1 MYVFIAPVSGGGFVS
16 QLAILQHLC
25 ESEIVPDLS
34 LASSGGNVA
43 IYIAA
48 AAGWKWAG
56 IERIAREMRGD
67 LFVRPWSSIL
77 ILSLIIGYFKGD
89 VFNKGGGVRDLLFHF
104 FPLQSITKYEIWTG
118 TFNKN
123 RQRARLFCNKKKSE
137 SILDVSSIDHD
148 LNRSMSPLFAD
159 GAIDAIAQA
168 SMASASIPAIVPAE
182 IIDEEAYIDGGV
194 AGASPLSIMQEPI
207 LKYVRS
213 HKTSLHLFY
222 INSIDISSS
231 KGKECHNVVDTWRQ
245 ATTDLIRSQ
254 TVNDRLSAYE
264 LLRCHPGTLHQEQFA
279 CTYDNIERVK
289 KIQAKIQYSLLEIY
303 PKISVDVN
311 VVSFTGDDVIDAI
324 KTVYHNCACRLWW
337 LEPIP
342 ETSPESSS
350 DPQTS
355 LVEVCQLLAE
365 CKSGR
370 SCSTTCAIKIP
381 G

>member
-25 ESEIVPDLS
+25 ESDIIPDIS

-56 IERIAREMRGD
+56 IERIARELRGD

-77 ILSLIIGYFKGD
+77 PLSFIIGYFKGD
-89 VFNKGGGVRDLLFHF
+89 VFNKGGGVKDLLTHF
-104 FPLQSITKYEIWTG
+104 FPLQSISTYEIWTG
-118 TFNKN
+118 TFNKH
-123 RQRARLFCNKKKSE
+123 RQRARLFCNKKME
-137 SILDVSSIDHD
+137 DSILDVSCIDHD
-148 LNRSMSPLFAD
+148 LNRSMAPIFM
-159 GAIDAIAQA
+159 GGHIEAIAKA
-168 SMASASIPAIVPAE
+168 SMASASIPAVVPAE
-182 IIDEEAYIDGGV
+182 IIEEEAHIDGGV

-207 LKYVRS
+207 LKYVRTHGS
-213 HKTSLHLFY
+213 SLHLFY

-231 KGKECHNVVDTWRQ
+231 IGKECHNVVDTWRQ

-264 LLRCHPGTLHQEQFA
+264 LLRCHPGVLRQEQFE

-289 KIQAKIQYSLLEIY
+289 KIQAKIRYSLLEIY
-303 PKISVDVN
+303 PKTNLDIN
-311 VVSFTGDDVIDAI
+311 VINFTGDEVVGSI
-324 KTVYHNCACRLWW
+324 KAAYDNCACRLWW
-337 LEPIP
+337 LELVPDQEP
-342 ETSPESSS
+342 ALT
-350 DPQTS
+350 QTMD
-355 LVEVCQLLAE
+355 EVCRLLEE

-370 SCSTTCAIKIP
+370 VASSSSSYAIKIP
-381 G
+381 DV